1 MRISDIQLIGK
12 DTLDTFAELIV
23 GQGRIV
29 HAITSYDGKC
39 AIADKVMVISFIFED
54 SEQKYCPIGWVLTAF
69 DSKNASREVKKI
81 HSTYEFIKT
90 INNGSVVSISDNMLK
105 HIIEELEPTYDTA
118 RMKSL
123 IKRTRRY
130 AVNMINQH
138 GGKELIGNRK
148 IYFDDLFIGE
158 KDEMDDIV
166 EKLKRGEEL

>member
-12 DTLDTFAELIV
+12 DALDEFSELIV
-23 GQGRIV
+23 GRGTID
-29 HAITSYDGKC
+29 HAITSYDDKC
-39 AIADKVMVISFIFED
+39 VIADKVMLISFVFED
-54 SEQKYCPIGWVLTAF
+54 EQKYCPRVWVLTAF
-69 DSKNASREVKKI
+69 DSKHASREVKQI
-81 HSTYEFIKT
+81 RSTYEYINFISS
-90 INNGSVVSISDNMLK
+90 NGVVSISDNMLK
-105 HIIEELEPTYDTA
+105 HIEELEPTYYTA

-138 GGKELIGNRK
+138 GDKELIGNRK

-158 KDEMDDIV
+158 KEEMDDIV